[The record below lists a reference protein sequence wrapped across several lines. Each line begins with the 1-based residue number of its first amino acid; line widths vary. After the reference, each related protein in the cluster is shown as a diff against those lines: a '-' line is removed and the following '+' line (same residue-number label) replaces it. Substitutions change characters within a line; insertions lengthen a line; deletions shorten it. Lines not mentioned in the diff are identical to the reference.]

1 MDPYSQP
8 LFIEYWFTEQ
18 EYAEKE
24 RPYTKWSES
33 GKKKFEE
40 KFEKYLTQGRG
51 YPGMLFYLH
60 GLQEES

>member
-40 KFEKYLTQGRG
+40 KF
-51 YPGMLFYLH
+51 
-60 GLQEES
+60 